1 MPVKPWTIQSAR
13 LRCPHC
19 GKTVQMRFKG
29 RWGIRKAF
37 GKDSPTPE
45 STLSKSLSPESTEE
59 LLEHLARERDEG
71 EEPGDGA

>member
-45 STLSKSLSPESTEE
+45 SPLSISPAGGDEYGD
-59 LLEHLARERDEG
+59 RERDEG
-71 EEPGDGA
+71 EEHDDGA

>member
-45 STLSKSLSPESTEE
+45 SPLSISPPDY
-59 LLEHLARERDEG
+59 APERDEG
-71 EEPGDGA
+71 EEHDDG